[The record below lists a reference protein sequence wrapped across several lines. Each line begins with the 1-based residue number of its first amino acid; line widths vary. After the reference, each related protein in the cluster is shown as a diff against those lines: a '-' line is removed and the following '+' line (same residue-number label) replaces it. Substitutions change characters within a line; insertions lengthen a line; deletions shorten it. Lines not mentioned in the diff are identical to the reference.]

1 MEPLNIHDGKIATLF
16 AIDKGNNRFMV
27 RGKNVLE
34 FELYLSS
41 DYIDFKKPVVVTFQ
55 AIQDKGDKLAPGE
68 KFVAYNKKV
77 EKNTS
82 VLLRNFKEFHDEKF
96 LYDAK
101 ITISTQNTVRFA
113 ASR

>member
-1 MEPLNIHDGKIATLF
+1 
-16 AIDKGNNRFMV
+16 MV

-41 DYIDFKKPVVVTFQ
+41 DYIDFNKPVVVTFQ
-55 AIQDKGDKLAPGE
+55 DIQNKGDKLAPGE

-77 EKNTS
+77 EKNIR
-82 VLLRNFKEFHDEKF
+82 VLLRSFKGFHDENF
-96 LYDAK
+96 FYDAK
-101 ITISTQNTVRFA
+101 ITISTQNLVRFA

>member
-82 VLLRNFKEFHDEKF
+82 VLLRSFKEFHDENF
-96 LYDAK
+96 FYDAK
-101 ITISTQNTVRFA
+101 ITIPTQKTVRFA